1 MGGCKQHKFYM
12 KALIG
17 GHKPLCW
24 YKGQAIKI
32 GTVLSNVS
40 AAVVHFQEKP
50 LENLC
55 FLPSYVMNKGKSL

>member
-1 MGGCKQHKFYM
+1 MRDARVG
-12 KALIG
+12 
-17 GHKPLCW
+17 

-55 FLPSYVMNKGKSL
+55 FLPSYAMNKGKSL